1 MISAWNWRK
10 YFCALASSL
19 TLPGGNLLR
28 KVRFSRI
35 LTPLLVAAVLLA
47 VPLLHADTVVLKNGD
62 RVTGTA
68 VKLEGGKLIFK
79 TAYAD
84 VVTIAWD
91 QIASLTMSQPMI
103 LSTPKEKLNVIS
115 VERTST
121 EVAVGTPSGQLN
133 MDPAA
138 VLVLRLPADQQTY
151 EDSLHPNW
159 GHDWAGAANVSLAL
173 ARGNSDTA
181 TFAAGFMA
189 ARATRIDNTSLYAN
203 FLYSKNANAVPATS
217 ANSTGGGLRYEHT
230 LHSTLFAFGTGDFS
244 SNALQNLDLR
254 SIIGGGL
261 GWHPIKTPRQTFDL
275 LGGVVWTHES
285 YTPTPTNSFAAMD
298 LGEIYMHKLGAGSL
312 VTEQAFFYPDLNQ
325 AGQYQFAVDSA
336 FSTKLGK
343 ILAWQTAFSDR
354 YTSFPPAGSKSNDVV
369 LTTGLGIT
377 LSRR

>member
-1 MISAWNWRK
+1 
-10 YFCALASSL
+10 
-19 TLPGGNLLR
+19 LR

-189 ARATRIDNTSLYAN
+189 ARATRTDNTSLYAN

-336 FSTKLGK
+336 FSTKIGK